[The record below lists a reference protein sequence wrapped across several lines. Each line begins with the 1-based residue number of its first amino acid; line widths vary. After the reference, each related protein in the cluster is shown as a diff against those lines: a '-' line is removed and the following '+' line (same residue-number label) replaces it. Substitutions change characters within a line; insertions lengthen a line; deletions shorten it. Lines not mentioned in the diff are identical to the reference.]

1 MATFYIGPMRS
12 TEDTEQQV
20 RESEVD
26 MNPPKRLR
34 TTETL
39 TGGKEREVE
48 KSTVDVVG
56 DDDSI

>member
-1 MATFYIGPMRS
+1 MATFYIGPMRRS
-12 TEDTEQQV
+12 EDTEQQV
-20 RESEVD
+20 WESEVD

>member
-1 MATFYIGPMRS
+1 MRRS
-12 TEDTEQQV
+12 EDTEQQV

-56 DDDSI
+56 DDDST

>member
-1 MATFYIGPMRS
+1 MS
-12 TEDTEQQV
+12 NSEDTGQQV

-39 TGGKEREVE
+39 TGGKDQEEE